1 MQLSND
7 FGAMQSK
14 SPSINRKHTAVASS
28 KMESYQEAP
37 CGNAAAAIK
46 QLRGTT
52 APRTLSSEAST
63 SLLFQRLR
71 PLIKTILVPLAIFL
85 VVTSLV
91 VPVAAMDNHMAVA
104 PYPVQNAYGA
114 FAANPPPRFPIR
126 VPLASIG
133 ATTFV
138 AAGYLLA
145 MASQMLGSLMGVT
158 SVLWF
163 IMRNDAAVRPSF
175 AWT

>member
-14 SPSINRKHTAVASS
+14 GSSITRNHTTMAPSST
-28 KMESYQEAP
+28 ESYPDPP
-37 CGNAAAAIK
+37 CGDAAAAIQ
-46 QLRGTT
+46 QLRETT
-52 APRTLSSEAST
+52 ALRTPFSEAST
-63 SLLFQRLR
+63 YLLFERLR

-85 VVTSLV
+85 FVTSLV
-91 VPVAAMDNHMAVA
+91 VPVAAMDNQMALA

-114 FAANPPPRFPIR
+114 FAVNPPPRFPIR
-126 VPLASIG
+126 VPLATIG